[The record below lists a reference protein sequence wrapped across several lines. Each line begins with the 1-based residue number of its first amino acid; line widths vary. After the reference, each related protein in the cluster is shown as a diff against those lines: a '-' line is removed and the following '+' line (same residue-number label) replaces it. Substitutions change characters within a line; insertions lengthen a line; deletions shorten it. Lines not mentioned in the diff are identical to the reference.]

1 MVGGNAVRD
10 VTVFV
15 SLYLILSLP
24 PFLALNRDLSTSV
37 VSIALVASL
46 GTVGLALVAGLFLAS
61 EGVDRYTDFLFS
73 VSDLFSVVVDPSF
86 VLAAVSWWAVP
97 EVAMRYEL
105 GLGLGPVIAAIIVC
119 HIPMVL
125 LLSLMTI
132 VGEVQKQ

>member
-73 VSDLFSVVVDPSF
+73 VSDLFSVVVDLSF

-97 EVAMRYEL
+97 EVVMRYEL